1 MEEIR
6 MKAAVMGYGTIGSGV
21 VEVLDINRNSIAKRA
36 GDVIDV
42 KYILDLRDFPGD
54 PIQDKVVHDY
64 KVIVEDPEVKI
75 VVETMGGV
83 EPAYTFVKSMIEAG
97 KHVATSNKALVAA
110 KGAELIA
117 LAREK
122 NVNFMFEASV
132 GGGIPIIRPLNSCLT
147 ADEIEEI
154 TGIVNGTTN
163 YMMTK
168 MSEEG
173 KEFDD
178 VLKDAQ
184 NKGYAEKDPTAD
196 IEGYDSCRKIAILT
210 SLVCG
215 QQVDFEDI
223 HTEGITHITSTDIKY
238 AKAMGRSIKLL
249 ATSRKVENG
258 YVAMV
263 APFLLSASH
272 PLYSVNDVFN
282 AIFVHGNV
290 LGDAMFY
297 GSGAGKLPTASAVV
311 ADIVE
316 IARHID
322 LNIAVEWSSKKLEL
336 IDYHVLAN
344 RYFVRTKADRKAVE
358 QIFGAVEYVSPDGV
372 TGEIGFLTEC
382 ISEAEF
388 EAKMAQL
395 GEVLQ
400 TIRVA

>member
-1 MEEIR
+1 MI
-6 MKAAVMGYGTIGSGV
+6 KAAVMGYGTIGSGV
-21 VEVLDINRNSIAKRA
+21 VEVLDINRSSIAKRA
-36 GDVIDV
+36 GDAIEV

-64 KVIVEDPEVKI
+64 KTIVEDPEVKI

-97 KHVATSNKALVAA
+97 KHVTTSNKALVAA

-238 AKAMGRSIKLL
+238 AKAMGRYIKLL
-249 ATSRKVENG
+249 ATSKKVENG

-263 APFLLSASH
+263 APFLLPASH

-316 IARHID
+316 IARHMD
-322 LNIAVEWSSKKLEL
+322 LNIAVEWSSQKLEL
-336 IDYHVLAN
+336 VDFHVLVN
-344 RYFVRTKADRKAVE
+344 RYFVRTKADKTAIE
-358 QIFGAVEYVSPDGV
+358 QVFGPVEYVLPEGV
-372 TGEIGFLTEC
+372 TGENGFLTEK

-395 GEVLQ
+395 KDVLQ

>member
-1 MEEIR
+1 MI
-6 MKAAVMGYGTIGSGV
+6 KAAVMGYGTIGSGV
-21 VEVLDINRNSIAKRA
+21 VEVLDINRSSIDKRA
-36 GDVIDV
+36 GDAIEV

-64 KVIVEDPEVKI
+64 KTIVEDPEVKI

-97 KHVATSNKALVAA
+97 KHVTTSNKALVAA

-178 VLKDAQ
+178 VLRDAQ

-238 AKAMGRSIKLL
+238 AKAMGRSVKLL
-249 ATSRKVENG
+249 ATSKKVENG

-263 APFLLSASH
+263 APFLLPASH

-316 IARHID
+316 IARHMD
-322 LNIAVEWSSKKLEL
+322 LNIAVEWSSQKLEL
-336 IDYHVLAN
+336 VDFHVLVN
-344 RYFVRTKADRKAVE
+344 RYFVRTKADKTAIE
-358 QIFGAVEYVSPDGV
+358 QVFGPVEYVLPEGV
-372 TGEIGFLTEC
+372 TGETGFLTEK
-382 ISEAEF
+382 ISEADF

-395 GEVLQ
+395 KDVLQ